1 MNEEKT
7 QTDSKLSSR
16 KFVVWLVWLIL
27 TAGTVVY
34 MFISKDSTLVEK
46 TLDSF
51 FYVSMMYLG
60 MNVGQ
65 KVGFAIS
72 DTDSV
77 LKAADEMQVMKAVT
91 KFLGDKNYDVFLL
104 ACTEISTYKN
114 RLHTNKIILDAVDIL
129 VKNTVL
135 ACDKEYI
142 E

>member
-7 QTDSKLSSR
+7 QMNSKFSSR
-16 KFVVWLVWLIL
+16 KFIVWLVWLLL

-60 MNVGQ
+60 MNAGQ

-72 DTDSV
+72 DALFKNKYST
-77 LKAADEMQVMKAVT
+77 KEEEDE
-91 KFLGDKNYDVFLL
+91 
-104 ACTEISTYKN
+104 
-114 RLHTNKIILDAVDIL
+114 
-129 VKNTVL
+129 
-135 ACDKEYI
+135 
-142 E
+142 

>member
-1 MNEEKT
+1 MDKEKT

-16 KFVVWLVWLIL
+16 KFIVWLVWLLL

-34 MFISKDSTLVEK
+34 MFISKDSTLTEN

-72 DTDSV
+72 DA
-77 LKAADEMQVMKAVT
+77 L
-91 KFLGDKNYDVFLL
+91 FKNKHY
-104 ACTEISTYKN
+104 S
-114 RLHTNKIILDAVDIL
+114 
-129 VKNTVL
+129 
-135 ACDKEYI
+135 KE
-142 E
+142 EENE

>member
-16 KFVVWLVWLIL
+16 KFVVWLVWLII

-72 DTDSV
+72 DALGKNKHYSKEDD
-77 LKAADEMQVMKAVT
+77 DE
-91 KFLGDKNYDVFLL
+91 
-104 ACTEISTYKN
+104 
-114 RLHTNKIILDAVDIL
+114 
-129 VKNTVL
+129 
-135 ACDKEYI
+135 
-142 E
+142 